1 VSSLRP
7 SDPRRRHR
15 AKTSVR
21 LLPVDRSAIL
31 LELAGLEDVLALH
44 ASLQREPVAGLKEIL
59 PAARTIM
66 LRFDPARLSVATLAE
81 ALARRDLSRA
91 PPRNGPC
98 VEIPLRYDGEDL
110 AEVAELAGLTVSEVL
125 RRHEQSEFLVAFC
138 GFAPGFAYLTGGDPA
153 LQVPRRQTPRTRVP
167 AGSVGLAGPYCGIYP
182 QASPGG
188 WQIIGTTPLA
198 MWDASRDPPARL
210 VPGSRVRF
218 RNMATSVVVDAWPV
232 QATLQAESSIGQ
244 DPEVAGHIKVIATA
258 LPALVQ
264 DLGRAGHAA
273 LGVTVG
279 GALDRR
285 ALQLAN
291 EIVGNPS
298 GVAAL
303 EITFGNFVCECSNE
317 MSIALAGAPAPITVQ
332 RSSGEIFAAAAEHS
346 ITLHAG
352 DRVKLGYPLRGVR
365 SYLAVRG
372 GFEVPRV
379 LGSASRDTLAAL
391 GPEPLVKGSIVATGR
406 AAAATATA
414 TATRRDDIPA
424 ESLPTGGETVV
435 LDILPGPRAD
445 WFTEASLTLLLEQ
458 AWQVTPQSSRVG
470 IRLRGE
476 KSLDRRVFTE
486 LPSEGLTRGAI
497 QVPHDGQP
505 VLLLADHP
513 VTGGYPVVAVVAEH
527 HLDLAGQLPPGAKL
541 RFRRLPATS
550 ALSDV
555 FAGAP

>member
-1 VSSLRP
+1 M
-7 SDPRRRHR
+7 
-15 AKTSVR
+15 R
-21 LLPVDRSAIL
+21 LLPVDQSAIL
-31 LELAGLEDVLALH
+31 LELAGLEEVLALH
-44 ASLQREPVAGLKEIL
+44 ASLQREPVAGVKEIL

-66 LRFDPARLSVATLAE
+66 LRFDPARLRVATLAE
-81 ALARRDLSRA
+81 ALARRDLSSDPR
-91 PPRNGPC
+91 RNGPC

-110 AEVAELAGLTVSEVL
+110 AEVAELTGLPVSEVL
-125 RRHEQSEFLVAFC
+125 RRHEQSEFSVAFC

-153 LQVPRRQTPRTRVP
+153 LHVPRRQTPRTRVP

-188 WQIIGTTPLA
+188 WQIIGTTPSA
-198 MWDASRDPPARL
+198 MWDATRDPPARL

-218 RNMATSVVVDAWPV
+218 RNMATSVVLDAWP
-232 QATLQAESSIGQ
+232 AKETLPAEPSIGQ
-244 DPEVAGHIKVIATA
+244 DPGVEEHIKVIATA

-264 DLGRAGHAA
+264 DLGRTGHAA
-273 LGVTVG
+273 LGVTAS

-291 EIVGNPS
+291 EIVGNPP
-298 GVAAL
+298 GVPAL
-303 EITFGNFVCECSNE
+303 EITFGNFACECSNE
-317 MSIALAGAPAPITVQ
+317 MSIALSGAPAPITVQ

-346 ITLHAG
+346 ITLYAG

-372 GFEVPRV
+372 GFKVPLV
-379 LGSASRDTLAAL
+379 LGSASRDTLAEL
-391 GPEPLVKGSIVATGR
+391 GPEPIVKGSIVATGR
-406 AAAATATA
+406 TAAATA
-414 TATRRDDIPA
+414 TATRRDDTPA
-424 ESLPTGGETVV
+424 ASLPAGGETVV
-435 LDILPGPRAD
+435 LDILPGPRGD
-445 WFTEASLTLLLEQ
+445 WFTEASLALLLEQ

-470 IRLRGE
+470 MRLRGE

-513 VTGGYPVVAVVAEH
+513 VTGGYPVVAVVAEY
-527 HLDLAGQLPPGAKL
+527 HLDLAGQLPPGAKI
-541 RFRRLPATS
+541 RFRRRPATT

-555 FAGAP
+555 FVDAS